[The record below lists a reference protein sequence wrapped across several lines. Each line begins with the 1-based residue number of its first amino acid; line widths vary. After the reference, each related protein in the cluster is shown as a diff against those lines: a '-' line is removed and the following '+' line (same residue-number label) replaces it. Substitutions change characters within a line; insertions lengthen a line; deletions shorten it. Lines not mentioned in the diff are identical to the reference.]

1 MEQNNTNRYALLETD
16 SPPPTNIT
24 ITNDPAMEAAT
35 VEQTPPTGPPLPTIP
50 PSEGLNNSTLVPTT
64 TPEDMERVIMVHSSS
79 PISSFTPTPQL
90 VTVGA
95 QVLDELRLG
104 DESLFC
110 ITNPAD
116 FADDPELAALLQELE
131 PSPSAPAPSP
141 DTIVARQARAYR
153 GIWLREVG
161 RIAPQTIEALQAEY
175 TVNIVGDPN
184 VWELSC
190 WMHRA
195 HVSRLEAFLT
205 THTLSDLLLASIE
218 HAFANRL
225 TRLHDRVYDH
235 SVNAQDYALGLLLLP
250 IFSPVYAALL
260 RLASPTKRLQS
271 RGESRAGEGETVT
284 QEAREY
290 IAAWRAR
297 GGIPPPKALPPPEP
311 TFPTLP
317 SPGPDTQEAMRQA
330 VPSPIIP
337 IPSGSAQNPIML
349 SSKESSPS
357 LITPRM
363 AQSIER
369 AKRRTTWSQSI
380 TRPPRSRRPSISLH
394 DMASAAFDANA
405 DEPDGGSESST
416 TPTAPT
422 PWPHAIPKE
431 DWPSEWGS
439 HTPSEHSSVAFT
451 DGMHPR
457 HPIQVDTP
465 TPEVASASRSPP
477 TDMGRPDPKGKM
489 TSAGAAPRA
498 LSPME
503 VVWGPS
509 TQTQEARATLDEL
522 RLLSTA
528 NPPSQVEITDVYNA
542 QIEEAAEWANIWAD
556 SIAPL
561 REGYARYV
569 LDGPIPPLKG
579 GNRIEPPHVLDTAF
593 RVVVAAVGGGFDK
606 PGSPEDR
613 TLASGNWFRAV
624 SALMGAT
631 IRGMLVSQGF
641 FDQGSWPLDPCI
653 DKFSLADDLERPST
667 QLELVRSMTEQLLA
681 ELMVQGEDRLNREDL
696 WNSIKEQEI
705 AMLRDAMSKQA
716 STEIGEWEREMIAS
730 LKGKAIDRAL
740 AGLIEDLEAEGSSC
754 ASGAE
759 LAKEVLDKVMD
770 KKGKQG
776 VKPIPPKQI
785 AKWQNEYV
793 QEARKELKAKAYA
806 KAEREWKLWK
816 ENQLAKAQG
825 EAMRRLSINYV
836 IEACGDDAALIIAE
850 KRDFAKEY
858 AHSNY
863 QNWVNQAL
871 EERWPSIESDAQKW
885 TREEYMTRE
894 LNAIYPE
901 VHAEAYAQAKADA
914 KALSESYRDR
924 LVAQRMATID
934 RDEQEE
940 IRRQNLTVSSKRGKK
955 ARKITIDARRTD
967 LHKIIDSIDT
977 ESDPNP
983 AQPIATTEQLITTE
997 ALHQLV
1003 QEDANFGDSQPNSAY
1018 KLGVAMGMV
1027 QPIAGLEPQV
1037 RPHLGFAPSPETI
1050 GEPSPTPSPT
1060 HRPTMVEPLQI
1071 NEEVARQRT
1080 TATST
1085 HAVQEVEPSPPPPEK
1100 PYWLADLMAAL
1111 APLTAKVDSLTA
1123 HVNEIDQRTRP
1134 QATTSLL
1141 PPLESIEEDFPM
1153 LASPSPDPI
1162 GTTSPP
1168 AEGGSSTS
1176 GAPQAGRPKGV
1187 TFAPQSPAPSPP
1199 GPPPQET
1206 SSGVSTAEASPSP
1219 LSKGARTDTGSAA
1232 PSPPVVPSPPAPK
1245 PKGKGKAKG
1254 ARTTPVAP
1262 SPPSAG
1268 ASTAKDNN
1276 GFITVTR
1283 PKLAYNIVSAT
1294 AVKQQQTSKAQ
1305 TANFA
1310 AAQQRSASGR
1320 LQPGAS
1326 PTPQN
1331 TTRVVVARHG
1341 GFPDPAKEATLRAT
1355 LPEIIATSVRACIE
1369 RGTPAP
1375 IKILSGRWAKGV
1387 EKTGNYVYTIT
1398 GKITMER
1405 ILQYSKFLLQPF
1417 PGGTLLPAKGW
1428 HWAQLREVLVHGE
1441 DGVHTEEQLLAE
1453 LVRNPAFDGVP
1464 FVAPPHW
1471 ERDIMKMDTATAT
1484 VIFAYVDP
1492 TGKVNKEAMSNG
1504 VFMFNFG
1511 VKYVYSGDSPRP
1523 KQCGRCFVI
1532 GHSTNAPE
1540 CRWNGKIRNC
1550 PARGDFPPPR
1560 PTKKIVDDGAATE
1573 APTPAPPKSILKRP
1587 TELPTPSPP
1596 TFTPARV
1603 DDEETPLFDPST
1615 LASETPA
1622 ITPPPVTTPPP
1633 PPAPSRP
1640 KARIVLPG
1648 NDTAKPDETST
1659 ERAATRNQLTASSA
1673 NSSTPSLDPAPLAT
1687 PQAAGPGPVDEFPPL
1702 PAAIPNPIYDHPTRV
1717 HIEDRAHCLL
1727 TEAVT
1732 GFALVQVG
1740 EFWYRC
1746 PLNEMNIPF
1755 RRLRDRE
1762 MLILNK
1768 MRYGDVLGPED
1779 KLNFTAK
1786 YEREARKSRAFGNFD
1801 LHASR
1806 SLMKS
1811 FSIASVNMGRR
1822 NAAMATLLETNYKD
1836 DLLCVS
1842 EPWFGRIGTTRHD
1855 QATWGK
1861 EALGGANNSKWHL
1874 LYPYYTNEKRA
1885 KVMMYARKHDLAHPG
1900 RPNGLEIVTRND
1912 LGAHPCLLIADI
1924 KAGSERWRVVL
1935 FYNDVEDP
1943 SAMTTL
1949 RNLTSLWDGTPTLVV
1964 GDFNLHSRTW
1974 SPPGWLPSTRVDL
1987 FETWMAE
1994 QTLHVAIG
2002 LIDQATPYKNDTV
2015 APTTGDRW
2023 GWNQVQSYTIP
2034 RRGERNVPTRYL
2046 KAARWRTHRGETGYF
2061 VDFPNRPSRYYP
2073 VEFSFEHTCWC
2084 ILATNDEG
2092 VRTVVRPTT
2101 HEYRCDILESE
2112 VVPLARVGPI
2122 DGAIVTSTTEE
2133 GDSESDQNSEESE
2146 EDHLSQVNAEEQEEL
2161 TNLANRA
2168 AGITLDEAPQAEHI
2182 VVHPPDEMTTTQLE
2196 PTYTLQTDPIQQPHD
2211 GVPEDLLPIH
2221 PDTGHRM
2228 TADDAALMR
2237 AIGPDEPD
2245 PPEGGGPPGEAQEG
2259 ATHKEEEVGV
2269 TEAEEDRLEE
2279 ADSRGL
2285 QGNTPMVFNGDR
2297 TKALQFRAQWNLYQG
2312 VNSTSDIM
2320 RNYYRRSL
2328 LFLGYIQGDQVNEW
2342 VMYMT
2347 DWLMRQTEAG
2357 FPEHTRRLWEE
2368 TLRAFTRR
2376 FSNTMEKEQAQ
2387 AELRKGVHM
2396 KDGDIDSYVAT
2407 FERLARQADYNLDA
2421 PQTIDLFTAGL
2432 PKGLFTK
2439 VYEQYE
2445 PTTFEAWK
2453 QAAMK
2458 KQQQYLHL
2466 QARLN
2471 SIKPSVPKTTS
2482 RPSTWGP
2489 PQSGWAPR
2497 NLPHQQNPN
2506 AMDTSAD
2513 RTRARGVE
2521 TEGTQG
2527 RLAGAE
2533 FILGNQQRPPY
2544 PPRGGPR
2551 TRGRGRGLP
2560 RDAREVICYTCNQKG
2575 HFSRYCPQNRDT
2587 VSGSSNRRSE
2597 TDYYAQEPRVE
2608 ARAAMTPEQQAQEWL
2623 QGVAGASDE
2632 VKDLVLQDLWGKEG
2646 FQNA

>member
-1 MEQNNTNRYALLETD
+1 MEQNNNNRFALLETD

-24 ITNDPAMEAAT
+24 ITNVPAMEAAA
-35 VEQTPPTGPPLPTIP
+35 VEQTPPTEPPLLTIP
-50 PSEGLNNSTLVPTT
+50 PSEGLNNSTLVPTI
-64 TPEDMERVIMVHSSS
+64 TPEDMERVNMVQSSS

-95 QVLDELRLG
+95 RAVDELRLG
-104 DESLFC
+104 DDSRLYV
-110 ITNPAD
+110 TNPAD
-116 FADDPELAALLQELE
+116 FADDPELAAMLQELE

-141 DTIVARQARAYR
+141 DFIIARQARVYR

-195 HVSRLEAFLT
+195 HISRLEAFLT
-205 THTLSDLLLASIE
+205 THTLSDLLLANIE

-225 TRLHDRVYDH
+225 TRLRHEEANPPLRH
-235 SVNAQDYALGLLLLP
+235 S
-250 IFSPVYAALL
+250 
-260 RLASPTKRLQS
+260 
-271 RGESRAGEGETVT
+271 
-284 QEAREY
+284 
-290 IAAWRAR
+290 
-297 GGIPPPKALPPPEP
+297 PPPEHSP
-311 TFPTLP
+311 PTLP
-317 SPGPDTQEAMRQA
+317 SPGPVTQEAMRQA
-330 VPSPIIP
+330 VPSPVITM
-337 IPSGSAQNPIML
+337 PSGAAQNPIIL
-349 SSKESSPS
+349 SSRESSPS

-369 AKRRTTWSQSI
+369 AKRRATRSQST
-380 TRPPRSRRPSISLH
+380 TRPPRSRRPSISLQ
-394 DMASAAFDANA
+394 DMSGAAFDANA

-457 HPIQVDTP
+457 HPILVDTP
-465 TPEVASASRSPP
+465 TPEVASTSRSPP

-522 RLLSTA
+522 RLLSRA
-528 NPPSQVEITDVYNA
+528 NPPSQVEISDVYNA

-556 SIAPL
+556 TIAPL

-579 GNRIEPPHVLDTAF
+579 GNRIEPPHVLDAAF

-653 DKFSLADDLERPST
+653 DNFSLADDLERPST

-681 ELMVQGEDRLNREDL
+681 ELTVQGEDRLNREDL

-716 STEIGEWEREMIAS
+716 ESEIGEWEREMIAS

-770 KKGKQG
+770 KKGKRG

-793 QEARKELKAKAYA
+793 QEAREELKAKAQAYA
-806 KAEREWKLWK
+806 DAEREWKLWK

-825 EAMRRLSINYV
+825 EAMRRLSIEYI
-836 IEACGDDAALIIAE
+836 IEKCGDEAVQIIAE

-863 QNWVNQAL
+863 QNWMNQAL

-901 VHAEAYAQAKADA
+901 VHAEAYAKAKADA
-914 KALSESYRDR
+914 KTLSDSYRDR

-934 RDEQEE
+934 RDEQDK
-940 IRRQNLTVSSKRGKK
+940 IRRLNLTGNSKRGKK

-967 LHKIIDSIDT
+967 LHKIIDGIDT
-977 ESDPNP
+977 DSDPNP

-997 ALHQLV
+997 TLHQLV
-1003 QEDANFGDSQPNSAY
+1003 QEDANFGDSQPNAAY
-1018 KLGVAMGMV
+1018 KLGIAMGMV

-1080 TATST
+1080 AATSA
-1085 HAVQEVEPSPPPPEK
+1085 HAVQEAEPSPPPSEK

-1153 LASPSPDPI
+1153 LASPSPDPS

-1168 AEGGSSTS
+1168 AEGGSTTS

-1187 TFAPQSPAPSPP
+1187 TFALQNPAPSPP
-1199 GPPPQET
+1199 GPPSQET
-1206 SSGVSTAEASPSP
+1206 STGVSTAEASPSP
-1219 LSKGARTDTGSAA
+1219 LSKGARTDTGNAA

-1268 ASTAKDNN
+1268 ASTAMDND

-1283 PKLAYNIVSAT
+1283 PKLAYNIVSAA
-1294 AVKQQQTSKAQ
+1294 AVKQQQTSKTQ
-1305 TANFA
+1305 TANLA

-1326 PTPQN
+1326 PAPRN

-1341 GFPDPAKEATLRAT
+1341 GFLDLAKEATLRAT

-1417 PGGTLLPAKGW
+1417 PGGTLLPAEGW

-1441 DGVHTEEQLLAE
+1441 DGVHTEEQLLVE

-1484 VIFAYVDP
+1484 VIFAYIDP

-1540 CRWNGKIRNC
+1540 CRWNGKNRCVRCGLDHHHDDHDICCTATTHKSADRCDCKFKCILCGKVGHNARSRNC

-1560 PTKKIVDDGAATE
+1560 PIKKITDDGAE
-1573 APTPAPPKSILKRP
+1573 AAAFAPAPPKSILKRP

-1603 DDEETPLFDPST
+1603 DDEEPSLFDPAV
-1615 LASETPA
+1615 LASETP
-1622 ITPPPVTTPPP
+1622 TPPPVTTPPP
-1633 PPAPSRP
+1633 PPAPGRP

-1659 ERAATRNQLTASSA
+1659 ERAATRIQSTTSSA
-1673 NSSTPSLDPAPLAT
+1673 NSSTSLPDPAP
-1687 PQAAGPGPVDEFPPL
+1687 PQAAGPGPVEDFPPL
-1702 PAAIPNPIYDHPTRV
+1702 PTAIPNPMYDHPTRV
-1717 HIEDRAHCLL
+1717 HIEDRAHTLL

-1768 MRYGDVLGPED
+1768 MRYGDALGPED
-1779 KLNFTAK
+1779 KFNFTAK

-1801 LHASR
+1801 LHG
-1806 SLMKS
+1806 
-1811 FSIASVNMGRR
+1811 N
-1822 NAAMATLLETNYKD
+1822 
-1836 DLLCVS
+1836 
-1842 EPWFGRIGTTRHD
+1842 P
-1855 QATWGK
+1855 
-1861 EALGGANNSKWHL
+1861 
-1874 LYPYYTNEKRA
+1874 TNEK
-1885 KVMMYARKHDLAHPG
+1885 
-1900 RPNGLEIVTRND
+1900 
-1912 LGAHPCLLIADI
+1912 
-1924 KAGSERWRVVL
+1924 L
-1935 FYNDVEDP
+1935 FP
-1943 SAMTTL
+1943 SATL
-1949 RNLTSLWDGTPTLVV
+1949 S
-1964 GDFNLHSRTW
+1964 
-1974 SPPGWLPSTRVDL
+1974 STK
-1987 FETWMAE
+1987 
-1994 QTLHVAIG
+1994 
-2002 LIDQATPYKNDTV
+2002 P
-2015 APTTGDRW
+2015 
-2023 GWNQVQSYTIP
+2023 
-2034 RRGERNVPTRYL
+2034 
-2046 KAARWRTHRGETGYF
+2046 
-2061 VDFPNRPSRYYP
+2061 
-2073 VEFSFEHTCWC
+2073 
-2084 ILATNDEG
+2084 
-2092 VRTVVRPTT
+2092 
-2101 HEYRCDILESE
+2101 
-2112 VVPLARVGPI
+2112 VGP
-2122 DGAIVTSTTEE
+2122 
-2133 GDSESDQNSEESE
+2133 
-2146 EDHLSQVNAEEQEEL
+2146 L
-2161 TNLANRA
+2161 
-2168 AGITLDEAPQAEHI
+2168 
-2182 VVHPPDEMTTTQLE
+2182 
-2196 PTYTLQTDPIQQPHD
+2196 
-2211 GVPEDLLPIH
+2211 
-2221 PDTGHRM
+2221 
-2228 TADDAALMR
+2228 
-2237 AIGPDEPD
+2237 
-2245 PPEGGGPPGEAQEG
+2245 
-2259 ATHKEEEVGV
+2259 
-2269 TEAEEDRLEE
+2269 
-2279 ADSRGL
+2279 
-2285 QGNTPMVFNGDR
+2285 
-2297 TKALQFRAQWNLYQG
+2297 
-2312 VNSTSDIM
+2312 
-2320 RNYYRRSL
+2320 
-2328 LFLGYIQGDQVNEW
+2328 
-2342 VMYMT
+2342 
-2347 DWLMRQTEAG
+2347 
-2357 FPEHTRRLWEE
+2357 
-2368 TLRAFTRR
+2368 
-2376 FSNTMEKEQAQ
+2376 
-2387 AELRKGVHM
+2387 
-2396 KDGDIDSYVAT
+2396 
-2407 FERLARQADYNLDA
+2407 
-2421 PQTIDLFTAGL
+2421 
-2432 PKGLFTK
+2432 
-2439 VYEQYE
+2439 
-2445 PTTFEAWK
+2445 
-2453 QAAMK
+2453 
-2458 KQQQYLHL
+2458 
-2466 QARLN
+2466 
-2471 SIKPSVPKTTS
+2471 
-2482 RPSTWGP
+2482 
-2489 PQSGWAPR
+2489 
-2497 NLPHQQNPN
+2497 
-2506 AMDTSAD
+2506 
-2513 RTRARGVE
+2513 
-2521 TEGTQG
+2521 
-2527 RLAGAE
+2527 
-2533 FILGNQQRPPY
+2533 
-2544 PPRGGPR
+2544 
-2551 TRGRGRGLP
+2551 
-2560 RDAREVICYTCNQKG
+2560 
-2575 HFSRYCPQNRDT
+2575 
-2587 VSGSSNRRSE
+2587 
-2597 TDYYAQEPRVE
+2597 
-2608 ARAAMTPEQQAQEWL
+2608 
-2623 QGVAGASDE
+2623 
-2632 VKDLVLQDLWGKEG
+2632 
-2646 FQNA
+2646 